1 MVLSSRA
8 AKIGV
13 SFRSFFTACP
23 PAYFFLQHM
32 QKTSVGQP
40 LLRFLA
46 AFVVMM
52 AAVLTLAALS

>member
-1 MVLSSRA
+1 VPRG
-8 AKIGV
+8 KNRGV
-13 SFRSFFTACP
+13 VRVIFHGLPTGLFFS
-23 PAYFFLQHM
+23 LHM

>member
-1 MVLSSRA
+1 MVLPCRA
-8 AKIGV
+8 AKIRELNG
-13 SFRSFFTACP
+13 SFLTACP
-23 PAYFFLQHM
+23 PAYFFSVHM

>member
-1 MVLSSRA
+1 M
-8 AKIGV
+8 
-13 SFRSFFTACP
+13 FFGHFSGLPTSAI
-23 PAYFFLQHM
+23 YFHRQM
-32 QKTSVGQP
+32 QKTSVGPP